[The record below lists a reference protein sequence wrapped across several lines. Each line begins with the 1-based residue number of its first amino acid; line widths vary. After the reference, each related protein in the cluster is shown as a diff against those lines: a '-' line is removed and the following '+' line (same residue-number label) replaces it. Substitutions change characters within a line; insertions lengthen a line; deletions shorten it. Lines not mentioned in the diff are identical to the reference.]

1 MKDNL
6 SLKNPAAKKPTEMS
20 MSKLWTNVLYFTGSC
35 KEKLVCPRTLNFV
48 LGLSRLEGKY

>member
-20 MSKLWTNVLYFTGSC
+20 MSKLWTNVLYFTGSF
-35 KEKLVCPRTLNFV
+35 KEMQREVSLSTDSQFRFGFV
-48 LGLSRLEGKY
+48 